1 VALPCPAVGEFV
13 RQGCQRLCAKERP
26 ALSLKRRHRYVTS
39 ISGAFVSHSASASAA
54 PLRRQSRNNDG
65 ASHTPRPRTPWL
77 SRPRLRDSLPTR
89 TLLSRRRLPPATLC
103 HTLPP
108 LLAHTRGR
116 KAPCRRLPLL
126 LSILPSTHPRDPS
139 PRPRRTR
146 ITARPHSPP
155 ICLPFSHRHACPHPV
170 PHRHRA
176 PNHPVLIT
184 SAYSHMMLVAT

>member
-1 VALPCPAVGEFV
+1 V
-13 RQGCQRLCAKERP
+13 RQGCCETVRKGKARSQPQATPPLRHQHF
-26 ALSLKRRHRYVTS
+26 RRFRVPPCQC
-39 ISGAFVSHSASASAA
+39 SAA

-65 ASHTPRPRTPWL
+65 ASHTPRPRTPWH
-77 SRPRLRDSLPTR
+77 SRPRPRDSLPTR
-89 TLLSRRRLPPATLC
+89 TLLIRRRLPPATLC

-126 LSILPSTHPRDPS
+126 LSIPPSTHPRDPS

-155 ICLPFSHRHACPHPV
+155 ICLPFSPRHACPHPV

-184 SAYSHMMLVAT
+184 SAYSHMTLVAT